1 MYMKPTIAKLF
12 DIQYKEVADVAQQ
25 IEKLAQKLSQAASQE
40 DSPNDN
46 DIYGYST
53 DIVELVRT
61 ITPVMEENTNGSFL
75 SESPRFLK
83 IKNTVRRRGL

>member
-1 MYMKPTIAKLF
+1 MYTKPTIAKLF

-25 IEKLAQKLSQAASQE
+25 IEKLARKLSQAASQE

-53 DIVELVRT
+53 DIVVYNNRKVYQIIIE
-61 ITPVMEENTNGSFL
+61 
-75 SESPRFLK
+75 K
-83 IKNTVRRRGL
+83 